1 MSKNN
6 KEAILYLLP
15 AAVLFLVFY
24 YWPLLQNIYL
34 SVFSWNMIS
43 HYQKFVGLDNFIT
56 IFSSAELIKI
66 LINTVLFVA
75 IMLVLNFVLPYFY
88 SFILGH
94 LVHRWTAFYR
104 SALFLPSTLSLAVAS
119 ILFLWIYNPLAGPIN
134 IVLSQLISL
143 HRVGLKKTIWLFS
156 LSARLSAGRFSAII
170 LSLC

>member
-43 HYQKFVGLDNFIT
+43 PYQKFVGLDNFIT

-94 LVHRWTAFYR
+94 LV
-104 SALFLPSTLSLAVAS
+104 LSL
-119 ILFLWIYNPLAGPIN
+119 IHI
-134 IVLSQLISL
+134 
-143 HRVGLKKTIWLFS
+143 
-156 LSARLSAGRFSAII
+156 
-170 LSLC
+170 